1 MKYMDEANFGFSHF
15 DVDTQDFQIEGIFF
29 DIYHLKISQTR
40 KLLNFLRLFD
50 QALSCD
56 MQKKISGLLTKSWWW
71 HYLQLWVLDYP
82 FYSLKC
88 WYIVIFIKLIS

>member
-1 MKYMDEANFGFSHF
+1 MRWKQEKTRKVKDDYTRENQTKWMYEANFGFSHF

-56 MQKKISGLLTKSWWW
+56 MQKKISGLLTKSWW
-71 HYLQLWVLDYP
+71 
-82 FYSLKC
+82 
-88 WYIVIFIKLIS
+88 

>member
-15 DVDTQDFQIEGIFF
+15 DVDTQEFQIEGIFF

-56 MQKKISGLLTKSWWW
+56 MQKKSVDCWL
-71 HYLQLWVLDYP
+71 
-82 FYSLKC
+82 SLGGDTIC
-88 WYIVIFIKLIS
+88 SCGY